1 MLTIDKALEYTHLG
15 VVAQFVGDVES
26 TLEYVLSDRWDLN
39 STQID
44 MRAEVA
50 VLSRNIIIEG
60 DDKVSVRQQFGA
72 HILVHDP
79 RTGFC
84 LINAPSQ

>member
-1 MLTIDKALEYTHLG
+1 MLTIDKALDFTHLG
-15 VVAQFVGDVES
+15 VVAEFVGDVEI
-26 TLEYVLSDRWDLN
+26 TEEYVLSDRWDLN

-50 VLSRNIIIEG
+50 VMSRNVIIEG
-60 DDKVSVRQQFGA
+60 DDEVSVRQQFGG

-84 LINAPSQ
+84 LSYAPSQ